1 MANEPVK
8 PRGRYPH
15 TTSIL
20 CYSRL
25 THDIRDDETVAGTMP
40 VLADNLDA
48 GGRMTMG
55 AMAPLVD
62 LLAGVLGARSAHPD
76 WTATLDFTLHLAA
89 PVRSGRVHG
98 LARPLRIGTNTVLSE
113 NRLVDDEGNTV
124 ALAHVTFSRLP
135 RRTDGPVGPLPPP
148 SAVDYTKAG
157 EEPRRAPDEY
167 YGLRFD
173 PDVPAFELDHHERIY
188 NSFGSIQGGAMAA
201 LLARVANLAAERLLG
216 APSRTM
222 DMHFSYLSPATTGP
236 FRVVAGPVRVEADSV
251 LSTVELIDLGRDARQ
266 CAVGTA
272 TAVRIEG

>member
-1 MANEPVK
+1 MASESVK

-15 TTSIL
+15 TNSIL
-20 CYSRL
+20 CYSRV
-25 THDIRDDETVAGTMP
+25 THDIAEDGTVAGSMP
-40 VLADNLDA
+40 ILPDNLDA
-48 GGRMTMG
+48 GGCMRMG
-55 AMAPLVD
+55 ALAPLVD

-76 WTATLDFTLHLAA
+76 WTATLDFTLHLAT

-113 NRLVDDEGNTV
+113 NRLVDDAGNTV

-135 RRTDGPVGPLPPP
+135 RRSAAPPGPLPPR
-148 SAVDYTKAG
+148 SMVDYTKAD
-157 EEPRRAPDEY
+157 EEPRLAPDEY

-173 PDVPAFELDHHERIY
+173 PHEPAFELDHHERIY

-201 LLARVANLAAERLLG
+201 MLERVANLAAERLLG
-216 APSRTM
+216 GPARTV

-236 FRVVAGPVRVEADSV
+236 FRVVAGPVRVEATSV
-251 LSTVELIDLGRDARQ
+251 LSTVELIDLGRDGRQ

-272 TAVRIEG
+272 MAVLIEV